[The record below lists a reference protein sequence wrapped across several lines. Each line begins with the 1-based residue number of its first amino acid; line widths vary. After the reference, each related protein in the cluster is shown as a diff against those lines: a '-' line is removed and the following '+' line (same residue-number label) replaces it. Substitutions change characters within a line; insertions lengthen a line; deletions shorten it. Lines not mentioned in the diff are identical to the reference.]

1 MLGRML
7 LRRGVPAV
15 VRPVTR
21 TIVLPIRSYATPG
34 RPKSVVGEPSR
45 PVKRAVKKAAAKPAD
60 GSSPAAKNDAA
71 KRDAAAKKSKK
82 TSPTKRQPKQL
93 TEAQTAA
100 LKERQAKAKARK
112 QVVVEKEKLNE
123 LKRIALSPPKLVG
136 DNPYAVFTKEKN
148 KERGSLSTASESST
162 RETRL
167 KNFTERVTAVAA
179 EWKSLNAAERE
190 HFNHV
195 SRTAA
200 EASRAEYKRWV
211 ESHSAE
217 EIRLANNARQQLDK
231 KYRTDKGKQSA
242 WPLIK
247 DERAVTRPVSAYLH
261 FSNNRQ
267 ASGDFRNIPVT
278 ERVALIAKEWKE
290 LSESEKKKYQHLYVQ
305 DLARYQA
312 EYEVTYQHA
321 PPAARLPLASAA

>member
-60 GSSPAAKNDAA
+60 GSSPAAKNVAA

-167 KNFTERVTAVAA
+167 KNFTKRVTAVAA

-190 HFNHV
+190 
-195 SRTAA
+195 
-200 EASRAEYKRWV
+200 
-211 ESHSAE
+211 
-217 EIRLANNARQQLDK
+217 
-231 KYRTDKGKQSA
+231 
-242 WPLIK
+242 
-247 DERAVTRPVSAYLH
+247 
-261 FSNNRQ
+261 
-267 ASGDFRNIPVT
+267 
-278 ERVALIAKEWKE
+278 
-290 LSESEKKKYQHLYVQ
+290 KYQHLYAQ